1 MGRLGQRV
9 GRPERDVAE
18 ARLRRMATAA
28 GCSFEEFRRGARAL
42 APRVTAWRAAGL
54 TGREVLERIVREV
67 AEADGGAF
75 TEDEVRA
82 AVDEAERFYREGVPS

>member
-1 MGRLGQRV
+1 MGQLGPRV
-9 GRPERDVAE
+9 GQAQRDVEE
-18 ARLRRMATAA
+18 ACLRRMAAA
-28 GCSFEEFRRGARAL
+28 DGCSFEEFRQEVSAL
-42 APRVTAWRAAGL
+42 VPRMRAWRAEGL

-82 AVDEAERFYREGVPS
+82 AVDEAERFCREGIPS